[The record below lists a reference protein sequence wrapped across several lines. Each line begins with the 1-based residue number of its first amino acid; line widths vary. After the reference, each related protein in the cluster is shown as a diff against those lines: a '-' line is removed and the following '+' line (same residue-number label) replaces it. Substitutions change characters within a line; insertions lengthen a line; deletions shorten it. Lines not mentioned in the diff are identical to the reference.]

1 MHRQELD
8 SVSNV
13 EHHHHDA
20 FPDDIELQL
29 DHTSSDDMVDHD
41 RVRMEEEGWRRSCN
55 RTSIYEH
62 DWA

>member
-41 RVRMEEEGWRRSCN
+41 RV
-55 RTSIYEH
+55 
-62 DWA
+62 